1 MSRKPTPS
9 VFLQRA
15 SYRQRRL
22 RDAARLVP
30 FLGIVL
36 LAIPLTWPA
45 AGGAQEPIGS
55 AGLLYIFGVWALLI
69 ILTAVLSS
77 FMRADASL
85 SAKDVTEE

>member
-1 MSRKPTPS
+1 MSRKPTLS

-45 AGGAQEPIGS
+45 GDTQEPIGS